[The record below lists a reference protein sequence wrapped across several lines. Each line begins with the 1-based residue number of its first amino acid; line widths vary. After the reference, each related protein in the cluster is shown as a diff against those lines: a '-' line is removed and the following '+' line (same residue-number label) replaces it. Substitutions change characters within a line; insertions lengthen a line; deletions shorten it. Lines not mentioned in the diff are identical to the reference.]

1 MYRAHKKEGVTEEDF
16 LDEALKSGT
25 SFTGGQEGMALQVDY
40 VHMQRGWPRHLGT
53 LGERQVVH

>member
-25 SFTGGQEGMALQVDY
+25 SFTGGQEGTALQVDY
-40 VHMQRGWPRHLGT
+40 VHVQRA
-53 LGERQVVH
+53 